1 MGTLENPQQR
11 DNRLA
16 SPVGLGVFHQDT
28 MAAITICSD
37 FGAPKN
43 KV

>member
-16 SPVGLGVFHQDT
+16 SPVGPGVFHQDT
-28 MAAITICSD
+28 HDGWRCSQD
-37 FGAPKN
+37 GSLR
-43 KV
+43 